1 MNPRSAFFLPLAG
14 LLAVPFSASAA
25 WTEMT
30 EAELSTVSGQ
40 AYVVTFGRLEAPIA
54 DLTERN
60 LALGPIDVSGKARDI
75 ESDYPTLTGIARQAV
90 VTTTNTT
97 VAAGKA
103 TVIAGVATVPGVG
116 TIVAPILA
124 MTPTPSVRFE

>member
-75 ESDYPTLTGIARQAV
+75 ESDYPTSPASLGRPWSPPRTPRWRQA
-90 VTTTNTT
+90 
-97 VAAGKA
+97 
-103 TVIAGVATVPGVG
+103 
-116 TIVAPILA
+116 
-124 MTPTPSVRFE
+124 RRR

>member
-1 MNPRSAFFLPLAG
+1 MNPRSALLPLAG
-14 LLAVPFSASAA
+14 LLALPFSASAA
-25 WTEMT
+25 LSEMT
-30 EAELSTVSGQ
+30 EDELSAVSGQ
-40 AYVVTFGRLEAPIA
+40 AYIVEFGRLEAPIA

-75 ESDYPTLTGIARQAV
+75 ESDYPTLTGLARKSV

-97 VAAGKA
+97 LAAGKA

-116 TIVAPILA
+116 TVVAPLLSF
-124 MTPTPSVRFE
+124 TPTPQVRFE